1 MIGTTARSQNCT
13 NKNNNGGNLI
23 MKYSENIMR
32 MVRGNLDL
40 ELDDTN
46 RDGEIEVMSKREVF
60 NRVYNWDGLIDYG
73 DTIIK
78 WINQIY
84 GVDLNKMEE

>member
-1 MIGTTARSQNCT
+1 
-13 NKNNNGGNLI
+13 
-23 MKYSENIMR
+23 MKYLENIMR

-40 ELDDTN
+40 ELDDKSH
-46 RDGEIEVMSKREVF
+46 DEEIEAMSKQEVL
-60 NRVYNWDGLIDYG
+60 NRVCNWDGLIDYG

-84 GVDLNKMEE
+84 GIDLRKEE

>member
-1 MIGTTARSQNCT
+1 
-13 NKNNNGGNLI
+13 

-32 MVRGNLDL
+32 KVRGNLDL
-40 ELDDTN
+40 ELDDKS
-46 RDGEIEVMSKREVF
+46 RDGEIDAMSKREVF
-60 NRVYNWDGLIDYG
+60 NRVCNWDGLIDYG

-84 GVDLNKMEE
+84 GIDLNKMEE